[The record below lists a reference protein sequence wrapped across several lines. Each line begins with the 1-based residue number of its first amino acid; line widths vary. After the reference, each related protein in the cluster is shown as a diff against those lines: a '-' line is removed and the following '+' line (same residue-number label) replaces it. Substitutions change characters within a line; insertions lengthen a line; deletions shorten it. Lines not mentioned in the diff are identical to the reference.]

1 MSRFEPHP
9 DVRPA
14 VVTGASSGIGTEAAR
29 ALADAGLPVVLGARR
44 LDVCEAV
51 AAEIRQGGGRAVA
64 FPLDLADAASID
76 AFAKAAIEPFGPI
89 EVVVSNAAAIRPGRA
104 LPHGGGAAGPDGT
117 VGDGG
122 TSSEEALEAVVRVN
136 LFGPHRLVARFGPG
150 MVERARGD
158 LLFVTSD
165 VVAHPRPSMFAYVSS
180 KWALEG
186 YINALQMELEGSG
199 VRASIVRPGP
209 TLTGMG
215 MDWDPGVTGEVLD
228 EWVRWGLAR
237 HSNFLR
243 PSAVAAAIVATV
255 TAPRGTHLTV
265 VEVHPEAPVDPSAP
279 IDPRA
284 PAERKP

>member
-9 DVRPA
+9 DERPA

-44 LDVCEAV
+44 VDVCEDV
-51 AAEIRQGGGRAVA
+51 AAEIRQCGGRAVA
-64 FPLDLADAASID
+64 FPLDLADPASIERVRQGGD
-76 AFAKAAIEPFGPI
+76 RAVRADRGRRLERRGDPA
-89 EVVVSNAAAIRPGRA
+89 GRA
-104 LPHGGGAAGPDGT
+104 LPHAGGAAGSDGAVAT
-117 VGDGG
+117 ARRAAKRRSR
-122 TSSEEALEAVVRVN
+122 TSS
-136 LFGPHRLVARFGPG
+136 GSTCSARIDWSPGFGPG
-150 MVERARGD
+150 MIERGRGD

-180 KWALEG
+180 KWGLEG
-186 YINALQMELEGSG
+186 YIHALQMELEGSG

-215 MDWDPGVTGEVLD
+215 MDWDAGVTGEVLD

-243 PSAVAAAIVATV
+243 PSAVAAAIVSTV
-255 TAPRGTHLTV
+255 TAPGGRT
-265 VEVHPEAPVDPSAP
+265 
-279 IDPRA
+279 
-284 PAERKP
+284 

>member
-9 DVRPA
+9 AERPA

-29 ALADAGLPVVLGARR
+29 ALAAAGLPVVLGARR
-44 LDVCEAV
+44 LAVCEDV
-51 AAEIRQGGGRAVA
+51 AAEIRQRGGRAVA

-76 AFAKAAIEPFGPI
+76 AFAKAAVEPFGPI
-89 EVVVSNAAAIRPGRA
+89 EVVVSNAAVIRPGRV
-104 LPHGGGAAGPDGT
+104 LPHVGDDGAADDGT
-117 VGDGG
+117 G
-122 TSSEEALEAVVRVN
+122 SSEDALEDVVRVN
-136 LFGPHRLVARFGPG
+136 LFGPHRLVTRFGPG
-150 MVERARGD
+150 MVERGRGD

-180 KWALEG
+180 KWGLEG
-186 YINALQMELEGSG
+186 YIHALQMELEGSG

-215 MDWDPGVTGEVLD
+215 MDWDPGLTGEVLD

-243 PSAVAAAIVATV
+243 PSAVAAAIVSTV
-255 TAPRGTHLTV
+255 IAARGTHLTV
-265 VEVHPEAPVDPSAP
+265 VEVHPEAPVE
-279 IDPRA
+279 PRA
-284 PAERKP
+284 R

>member
-1 MSRFEPHP
+1 MSRLEHP
-9 DVRPA
+9 AERPA
-14 VVTGASSGIGTEAAR
+14 VVTGASSGIGTETAR

-44 LDVCEAV
+44 LDVCEDV
-51 AAEIRQGGGRAVA
+51 AAGIRERGGRAVA
-64 FPLDLADAASID
+64 VPLDLADAASID
-76 AFAKAAIEPFGPI
+76 AFAKAAVEPFGPI

-104 LPHGGGAAGPDGT
+104 LPHAGLGESAAA
-117 VGDGG
+117 GDGG
-122 TSSEEALEAVVRVN
+122 TSSEEDLEDVVRVN

-150 MVERARGD
+150 MVERGRGD

-180 KWALEG
+180 KWGLEG
-186 YINALQMELEGSG
+186 YIHALQMELEGTG

-243 PSAVAAAIVATV
+243 PSAVAAAIVSTV
-255 TAPRGTHLTV
+255 TVPRGTHLTV
-265 VEVHPEAPVDPSAP
+265 VEVHPEAPVD
-279 IDPRA
+279 RG
-284 PAERKP
+284 PADRSEPQGGEER

>member
-9 DVRPA
+9 DERPT

-44 LDVCEAV
+44 LDVCEDV
-51 AAEIRQGGGRAVA
+51 AAEIRQRGGRAAA

-104 LPHGGGAAGPDGT
+104 LPHAGGAAGPDGAL
-117 VGDGG
+117 GDGG
-122 TSSEEALEAVVRVN
+122 TSSEEALEDVVRVN

-150 MVERARGD
+150 MIERGRGD

-180 KWALEG
+180 KWGLEG
-186 YINALQMELEGSG
+186 YIHALQMELEGSG

-215 MDWDPGVTGEVLD
+215 MDWDAGVTGEVLD

-243 PSAVAAAIVATV
+243 PSAVAAAIVSTV

-265 VEVHPEAPVDPSAP
+265 VEVHPEAPVDP
-279 IDPRA
+279 RA
-284 PAERKP
+284 PAQGKS

>member
-9 DVRPA
+9 DERPA

-44 LDVCEAV
+44 LDVCEDV
-51 AAEIRQGGGRAVA
+51 AAKIRQCGGRAVA

-104 LPHGGGAAGPDGT
+104 LPHAGGAAGSDGA
-117 VGDGG
+117 VGDGE
-122 TSSEEALEAVVRVN
+122 TSSEEALEDVVRVN

-150 MVERARGD
+150 MIERGRGD

-180 KWALEG
+180 KWGLEG
-186 YINALQMELEGSG
+186 YIHALQMELEGSG

-215 MDWDPGVTGEVLD
+215 MDWDAGVTGEVLD

-243 PSAVAAAIVATV
+243 PSAVAAAIVSTV

-265 VEVHPEAPVDPSAP
+265 VEVHPEAPVDP
-279 IDPRA
+279 RA